1 MARGKKNMSLEIRNL
16 ILDLKQQG
24 LSSGQIS
31 KKLKEDYD
39 YLVTRFGVYKFL
51 QRQNTVNNQKKPT
64 ARVQKFSD
72 GHKQVLNMWMC
83 QNKDLTAR
91 DLQNKFKEELNVS
104 FSITTIKRHRLML
117 KWTSRQKKYCQLI
130 SGKNRLFRVNWCLEK
145 LHLRETF
152 SNVIFVDESN
162 VELSAVGR
170 VFISLD
176 LRWTDCHTKLQNPN
190 TLTR

>member
-16 ILDLKQQG
+16 LLDLKQQG

-145 LHLRETF
+145 LKSERD
-152 SNVIFVDESN
+152 IFKCN
-162 VELSAVGR
+162 ICR
-170 VFISLD
+170 
-176 LRWTDCHTKLQNPN
+176 
-190 TLTR
+190 